1 MEVFITKCSCITLSI
16 FISKYFEML
25 CNSDAHI
32 SIRIFQYCLQF
43 HCSGSLLT
51 YLFPD
56 SNGTRQVF
64 AVDLPKP
71 LSAEHS
77 SSSEQSD
84 VIIGELKRAFV
95 FTSPFFDPQINLFYF
110 SNTFLFT
117 TFFCHKMLYIFL

>member
-1 MEVFITKCSCITLSI
+1 MYYSFHFRIKI
-16 FISKYFEML
+16 FCEIL
-25 CNSDAHI
+25 CYLDVHI

-43 HCSGSLLT
+43 HFSGSLLT

-84 VIIGELKRAFV
+84 VIIGESNRAFV

>member
-1 MEVFITKCSCITLSI
+1 MYYSFHFHIKI
-16 FISKYFEML
+16 FCEIL
-25 CNSDAHI
+25 CYLDVRI
-32 SIRIFQYCLQF
+32 LIRIFQYCLQF

-95 FTSPFFDPQINLFYF
+95 FTSPFFDPHINLFYF
-110 SNTFLFT
+110 LNTFLFT
-117 TFFCHKMLYIFL
+117 AFCGKKMS